1 MFTWPGFELR
11 VALRFLREGRMQT
24 VLIIVG
30 VAAGVAVIAYISAL
44 INGLQNNTLNKTL
57 GAQAHI
63 SVRAPDDVVT
73 PAAARLP
80 GTSVLTETQPRAQRL
95 RSVANWQALLPL
107 LEKMPSVAGVSP
119 MVSGAGLALRGE
131 AVMSIALMGVELERY
146 DRMVGLRAKVVSGA
160 ARLSPG
166 EAIIG
171 RELAQDLGV
180 RVGDRL
186 TVQTSTSSE
195 SLRVT
200 ALVDLGI
207 KDLNRRTVIVPLRAA
222 QNLLALPGGATS
234 LDVTLHD
241 VWVAQTLAEALRAQF
256 PYKIESWQESNAQL
270 VSALN
275 AQSVSTSI
283 IRAVVLAVVVL
294 GIASVLVVS
303 VVQKQREI
311 GILRAKVVSGTA
323 RLEPGEAII
332 GRELAQDLGVRVG
345 DRLTVQTST
354 SGESLRVTALV
365 DLGIKDLNQ
374 RTVIV
379 PLRAAQNLLALP
391 GGATS
396 LDVTL
401 HDVWVA
407 QTLAQSLRAQFPYKI
422 ESWQESNAQ
431 LVSALNAQSVS
442 TSIIRAV
449 VLAVVVLGIA
459 SVLVVS
465 VVQKQ
470 REIGILRAMGATRGQ
485 VLRLFLVQGAVVGA
499 VGSALGLLLA
509 VALIWVFTAFVR
521 GSDGLPLF
529 SIALPLETAWR
540 VALIA
545 TACGVLA
552 AVAPARRAAQLDP
565 AQAIRL

>member
-1 MFTWPGFELR
+1 MFTWLGFEWR

-44 INGLQNNTLNKTL
+44 INGLQNSTLTKTL

-73 PAAARLP
+73 PAAALQP
-80 GTSVLTETQPRAQRL
+80 GTSVLSQTQPRAQRP
-95 RSVANWQALLPL
+95 RAVANWQALLAL
-107 LEKMPSVAGVSP
+107 LEKMPNVAGVSP

-131 AVMSIALMGVELERY
+131 AVQSIALMGVELERY
-146 DRMVGLRAKVVSGA
+146 DRMIGLRSKVVSGT
-160 ARLSPG
+160 ARLEPG

-200 ALVDLGI
+200 ALVDLGVR
-207 KDLNRRTVIVPLRAA
+207 DLNRRTVIVPLRTA

-241 VWVAQTLAEALRAQF
+241 VWLAQTLAEALRAQF

-283 IRAVVLAVVVL
+283 IR
-294 GIASVLVVS
+294 G
-303 VVQKQREI
+303 
-311 GILRAKVVSGTA
+311 
-323 RLEPGEAII
+323 
-332 GRELAQDLGVRVG
+332 
-345 DRLTVQTST
+345 
-354 SGESLRVTALV
+354 
-365 DLGIKDLNQ
+365 
-374 RTVIV
+374 
-379 PLRAAQNLLALP
+379 
-391 GGATS
+391 
-396 LDVTL
+396 
-401 HDVWVA
+401 
-407 QTLAQSLRAQFPYKI
+407 
-422 ESWQESNAQ
+422 
-431 LVSALNAQSVS
+431 
-442 TSIIRAV
+442 V

-470 REIGILRAMGATRGQ
+470 REIGILRAMGATRAQ

-499 VGSALGLLLA
+499 LGSLLGLLLA
-509 VALIWVFTAFVR
+509 VVLIWAFTTFVR

-529 SIALPLETAWR
+529 NIRLPLNTALQ
-540 VALIA
+540 VAWIA
-545 TACGVLA
+545 TVCGVLA
-552 AVAPARRAAQLDP
+552 AIAPARRAAQLDP
-565 AQAIRL
+565 AQAIRI